1 MVLNNESGSFAFEE
15 CLRRRASSNLAL
27 TGSVGS
33 RGGDVL
39 ALEVIGED
47 GAACI
52 PRLVGEA
59 VAKSEEH
66 LLFELRMRS
75 KARY

>member
-47 GAACI
+47 GAA
-52 PRLVGEA
+52 
-59 VAKSEEH
+59 
-66 LLFELRMRS
+66 RS
-75 KARY
+75 QDL